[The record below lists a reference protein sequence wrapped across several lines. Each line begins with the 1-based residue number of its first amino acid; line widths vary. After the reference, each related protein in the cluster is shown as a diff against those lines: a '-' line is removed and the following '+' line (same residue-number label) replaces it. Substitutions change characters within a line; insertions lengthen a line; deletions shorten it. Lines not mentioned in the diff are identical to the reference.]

1 VWSKTQPDSLCKL
14 LICKILRPDKF
25 MEFAIEFIRF
35 NLSDEFIPEGMP
47 DVGKAMK
54 TYDNNCIVFIKEP
67 GTYPDQ

>member
-1 VWSKTQPDSLCKL
+1 
-14 LICKILRPDKF
+14 